1 MNRKVSATW
10 LGVLLSI
17 LLALS
22 PTAALAQSGSSNTPV
37 VTVSPSGV
45 VFDGASIWVL
55 NNECGEVTKLR
66 ASDGF
71 NLGHFFMKTGQ
82 GALAFDGA
90 NIWVTNS
97 GLSGTVVK
105 LNASDGENLGTIT
118 VGSNPRGIAF
128 DGANIWVAN
137 SASGSVSKR
146 PIR

>member
-1 MNRKVSATW
+1 MLRWDQLPRAYGEFAVD
-10 LGVLLSI
+10 
-17 LLALS
+17 
-22 PTAALAQSGSSNTPV
+22 SGPFAV
-37 VTVSPSGV
+37 
-45 VFDGASIWVL
+45 
-55 NNECGEVTKLR
+55 
-66 ASDGF
+66 
-71 NLGHFFMKTGQ
+71 
-82 GALAFDGA
+82 AFDGA